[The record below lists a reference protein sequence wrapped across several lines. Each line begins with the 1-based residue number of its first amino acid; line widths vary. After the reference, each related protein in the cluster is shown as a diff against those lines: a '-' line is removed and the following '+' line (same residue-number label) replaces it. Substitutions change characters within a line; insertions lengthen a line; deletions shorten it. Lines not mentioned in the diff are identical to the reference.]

1 MRLEIQRGK
10 FMTIILKDIVKTFHQ
25 NNVSFEVLKGL
36 SLTIQKGEF
45 VSIVGKSGSGKSTLI
60 NMITGIDYPTSG
72 DIEVLGTTIHN
83 LSRTKMSKWRGTHI
97 GIIFQFFQLIPT
109 LTLIENVILPMDLCH
124 MYSKKERRKRA
135 LELLELVGM
144 IDFAYK
150 YPSEVSGGQQQRAA
164 IARALANDPPIIVAD
179 EPTGSLDGFTASK
192 IIDLFEELANM
203 GKTVIIVTH
212 DESLAETA
220 HRKITIHDGEIVLQ
234 PVEQISGVL

>member
-1 MRLEIQRGK
+1 
-10 FMTIILKDIVKTFHQ
+10 MTIVLKDIGKTFEM
-25 NNVSFEVLKGL
+25 NNVSFKALKSI

-72 DIEVLGTTIHN
+72 EIEIFGTPIHKW
-83 LSRTKMSKWRGTHI
+83 SRRKMSKWRGTHI

-109 LTLIENVILPMDLCH
+109 LTLLENVVLPMDLCH
-124 MYSKKERRKRA
+124 LYAKKERYTRA
-135 LELLELVGM
+135 LELLELVG
-144 IDFAYK
+144 IKELASKF
-150 YPSEVSGGQQQRAA
+150 PSEVSGGQQQRAA

-212 DESLAETA
+212 DETLADTA
-220 HRKITIHDGEIVLQ
+220 NRKITIHDGEIVLQ
-234 PVEQISGVL
+234 SDYETSGAI